1 MAIRSKPSN
10 FVEATRA
17 PFQTQLGL
25 FPAGKIVGKDFD
37 NNYQMSWSSASG
49 LTSLDGIRVDASNF
63 LRLGRSRTLDAPK
76 IVKFV
81 MNANGSLADQCFFI
95 ADQAYEVSAALEI
108 HSVAGSDGGAVT
120 VDVVKDSSGT
130 APTGGVSVL
139 ASTFDL
145 KATANTYQVLS
156 SSSTPSVIALA
167 AGDRLSVNFTGVLT
181 SVAGLVIE
189 VILNPGYSGDIA
201 VFNMQANTGLADQS
215 FYIANKNTEVTAAY
229 YVHSTA
235 GTNGSAVNLQLTKDT
250 STNAPG
256 AGTDLLTNNT
266 NAGFDCKG
274 TINVVQTGTLTAT
287 TASLRLAPGDR
298 LSADFAGT
306 LTALAGVVMIV
317 VLSPVYNTFDVSFN
331 MNANAGL
338 ADQAIFIA
346 QRPCKLILA
355 SEVHS
360 TAGTDASAVNL
371 QLTHDR
377 GTDAPGAGTDLV
389 SLNANAGF
397 NLKGTANTV
406 QVATFIS
413 SGILYIARG
422 ERISLDFA
430 GVLTTLAGLV
440 VTLTFEEA

>member
-1 MAIRSKPSN
+1 MAIRSKPKN

-17 PFQTQLGL
+17 PFQNQLGL
-25 FPAGKIVGKDFD
+25 FPPGTVVGKDFD
-37 NNYQMSWSSASG
+37 NNYQMSWSAANGLASIDG
-49 LTSLDGIRVDASNF
+49 LRVDASNF
-63 LRLGRSRTLDAPK
+63 LRLGRSRTLDSPK
-76 IVKFV
+76 IVRFA
-81 MNANGSLADQCFFI
+81 MAANASLADQCFFI
-95 ADQAYEVSAALEI
+95 ADQAYEVVAALEI
-108 HSVAGSDGGAVT
+108 HSVAGSDGSAVT
-120 VDVVKDSSGT
+120 LDIVKDSSGT

-139 ASTFDL
+139 SSTLSL
-145 KATANTYQVLS
+145 KTTANTYQVA
-156 SSSTPSVIALA
+156 TPSTTPSAISLA

-181 SVAGLVIE
+181 SVAGLVVE

-201 VFNMQANTGLADQS
+201 VFNMAANGSLADQS
-215 FYIANKNTEVTAAY
+215 FYVATKNTEVTAAY

-235 GTNGSAVNLQLTKDT
+235 GTDASAVNLQLTKDT

-317 VLSPVYNTFDVSFN
+317 VLSPVYKTFDVTFN
-331 MNANAGL
+331 MNANASL
-338 ADQAIFIA
+338 ADQCIFIA
-346 QRPCKLILA
+346 QRPCKLVMA

-360 TAGTDASAVNL
+360 TAGTDGSAVSL
-371 QLTHDR
+371 QLTLDR

-413 SGILYIARG
+413 EGILSLARG

-430 GVLTTLAGLV
+430 GTLTSLAGVV

>member
-1 MAIRSKPSN
+1 MAIRSKPKN

-17 PFQTQLGL
+17 PFQNQLGL
-25 FPAGKIVGKDFD
+25 LPAGYLPGKDYD
-37 NNYQMSWSSASG
+37 NNYQMSWASATG
-49 LTSLDGIRVDASNF
+49 LTSVEGVRVDSGDY

-76 IVKFV
+76 IATFE
-81 MNANGSLADQCFFI
+81 MAANGSLADQCFFI
-95 ADQAYEVSAALEI
+95 ADQAYEVSAILEI
-108 HSVAGSDGGAVT
+108 HSTAGTDAGAVT
-120 VDVVKDSSGT
+120 VDIVKDVSGV
-130 APTGGVSVL
+130 APTGGVSVM
-139 ASTFDL
+139 ASPLSL
-145 KATANTYQVLS
+145 KATANTFQAISAS
-156 SSSTPSVIALA
+156 SDRAAITLA

-181 SVAGLVIE
+181 SVAGVVIQ

-201 VFNMQANTGLADQS
+201 VFNMQANGSLADQA
-215 FYIANKNTEVTAAY
+215 FYVATKNTQVTAAY

-256 AGTDLLTNNT
+256 AGTDLLTNNS
-266 NAGFDCKG
+266 NAGFDCKAA
-274 TINVVQTGTLTAT
+274 INVVQTGTLTGT

-306 LTALAGVVMIV
+306 LTSLAGVVMIV
-317 VLSPVYNTFDVSFN
+317 VLSPVYKTFDISFS
-331 MNANAGL
+331 MNANSGL
-338 ADQAIFIA
+338 ADQTIFIA
-346 QRPCKLILA
+346 QRPCKLIMA

-360 TAGTDASAVNL
+360 TAGTDGGAVNL

-430 GVLTTLAGLV
+430 GTLTSLAGVV